1 MFTEPSDIDRSEVLD
16 ALRAHWSIEA
26 TSIEH
31 APVGFG
37 SHHYVVDERWF
48 LTLDELDDH
57 AWFDDALEGLK
68 RAFETAWALREDGLV
83 FVLAAIPATD
93 GQIIHR
99 TCGHY
104 GLTVFPFE
112 RGRSSRYGEHASDD
126 ERREVLSALGQL
138 HSAPP
143 PASARRDPLAVLKR
157 DGLDAA
163 LEDLDATW
171 DAGPFA
177 EPTRELLV
185 EYASSVRERLAVFEQ
200 LAASLSRDDWVITHG
215 EPHAAN
221 VLRTDDGR
229 FLLIDWDTVA
239 VGPRERDLW
248 MVEPRDADD
257 WAAYGSESSVDP
269 DAIRLYRLWW
279 GLTEIALY
287 TTQFR
292 RPHVEDADT
301 RTAFDGFREYLTS
314 D

>member
-1 MFTEPSDIDRSEVLD
+1 MFTEPADIDRSEVLD
-16 ALRAHWSIEA
+16 ALRTHWSIETTA
-26 TSIEH
+26 IEH

-48 LTLDELDDH
+48 LTLDDLDEH
-57 AWFDDALEGLK
+57 AWFDDAFYGLVG
-68 RAFETAWALREDGLV
+68 AFETIHTLRSSGLE
-83 FVLAAIPATD
+83 FVLAPVRGID
-93 GQIIHR
+93 GQLLR
-99 TCGHY
+99 RVCGHY
-104 GLTVFPFE
+104 SLTVFPFE
-112 RGRSSRYGEHASDD
+112 RGRSSAYGDHASDAD
-126 ERREVLSALGQL
+126 RREVLAALGRL
-138 HSAPP
+138 HATSA
-143 PASARRDPLAVLKR
+143 PASARRDPLTVLKR

-171 DAGPFA
+171 DAGPFG

-185 EYASSVRERLAVFEQ
+185 EYASSVRERLAAFDQ
-200 LAASLSRDDWVITHG
+200 LAASLSRDDWVVTHG

-221 VLRTDDGR
+221 VLRTDDRR

-257 WAAYGSESSVDP
+257 WAAYGTGSSVDP
-269 DAIRLYRLWW
+269 EAIRLYRLWW
-279 GLTEIALY
+279 DLTEIALY
-287 TTQFR
+287 ATQFR